1 MLLGLPSNSTF
12 QSSWRWETFLSK
24 NVIEGDDKLISYI
37 PGMELRSPLFMHDGE
52 FQKVREEQSLHLS
65 KRITRDSWFLINSVH
80 DIELRVFEAMREGF
94 EANFVPVGPL
104 FPLKGEAINSTG
116 LKESSVLY
124 VLFGSISFMT
134 AKQFEEIALGL
145 EAPFL

>member
-1 MLLGLPSNSTF
+1 MGDVPV
-12 QSSWRWETFLSK
+12 K
-24 NVIEGDDKLISYI
+24 EGDDKLISYI
-37 PGMELRSPLFMHDGE
+37 PGMELRSQDIPLFMHDGE

-94 EANFVPVGPL
+94 GAKFVPVGPL

-116 LKESSVLY
+116 LKESLVLY

-134 AKQFEEIALGL
+134 AKQFEEITLGL
-145 EAPFL
+145 EASKVPFLWVI

>member
-1 MLLGLPSNSTF
+1 MEVF
-12 QSSWRWETFLSK
+12 K

-116 LKESSVLY
+116 LKEHL
-124 VLFGSISFMT
+124 LHDC
-134 AKQFEEIALGL
+134 
-145 EAPFL
+145 